1 MARQVI
7 TTPHP
12 AWFHYSQG
20 IKTEQLIFISGI
32 GGNKNPDTGGE
43 VNGIEAQTRQ
53 SLEIIKEILEAGD
66 SSLDDVVSVT
76 VYLKNAGDFFKMNE
90 AYKSYFPEDPPA
102 RTTIPTGL
110 LFPSMLV
117 EIQCI
122 ACRSS
127 GK

>member
-7 TTPHP
+7 ITPHP
-12 AWFHYSQG
+12 SEFHYSQG
-20 IKTEQLIFISGI
+20 IETEQFIFISGI
-32 GGNKNPDTGGE
+32 GGHKNPDTGEE
-43 VNGIEAQTRQ
+43 VKGIEAQTRQ
-53 SLEIIKEILEAGD
+53 SLEIIKETLEAGG

-76 VYLKNAGDFFKMNE
+76 VYLKNADDFFKMNE

-102 RTTIPTGL
+102 RATIPTGL

-122 ACRSS
+122 ACRPS
-127 GK
+127 G